1 MIAGITAMNLGGDI
15 LSFFHDHPH
24 MLLSEGVRQVWV
36 AALAVAIATLIGLP
50 IGAVVG
56 HFHRFSFIAINGGNV
71 LRALPT
77 LAIIALV
84 VGIYGFGLVNITVA
98 LVVLALP
105 LILTNAYVAV
115 DGVDPGTVRAARGMG
130 MTGLQILLRV
140 ELPNCVPLVMAG
152 VRTAWVY
159 VVATTYLAAFAG
171 YANTLG
177 DVIANIGAFGL
188 GGVLAATIVAI
199 VIAFGGDLILAGV
212 QRALTPRGLTL
223 VGAAGAPHRRGVA
236 GAAVPAEVSLL
247 GAPSEE
253 RQPEGSK
260 KEGE

>member
-1 MIAGITAMNLGGDI
+1 MTGPVPMSLGGDI
-15 LSFFHDHPH
+15 VAFFADHGGSLFH
-24 MLLSEGVRQVWV
+24 EGVTHIEV
-36 AALAVAIATLIGLP
+36 AALAVAISIAIGLP
-50 IGAVVG
+50 VGAVVG

-77 LAIIALV
+77 LAIIAIGI
-84 VGIYGFGLVNITVA
+84 GIYGFGLVNITVA
-98 LVVLALP
+98 LVILALP

-140 ELPNCVPLVMAG
+140 ELPNCIPLVMAG

-159 VVATTYLAAFAG
+159 VVATTYLAAFSG

-188 GGVLAATIVAI
+188 GAVLAATIVAI
-199 VIAFGGDLILAGV
+199 VIAFGGELIFAAIE
-212 QRALTPRGLTL
+212 RALTPRGLKV
-223 VGAAGAPHRRGVA
+223 VGGATPTPASRRKSPLRFF
-236 GAAVPAEVSLL
+236 GA
-247 GAPSEE
+247 
-253 RQPEGSK
+253 QPEAS
-260 KEGE
+260 KEGIE